1 MMFNNTLTVQDT
13 QCPPSCTLCIEACR
27 RRTNSEIE
35 PVIEKIDLPELAFHS
50 VLTCN
55 QCSQPDCLEVCPTGA
70 ISRGAGGRVLL
81 DTNLCVGCS
90 ICNLVC
96 PYGGIFPKQAEH
108 KSQKC
113 DLCSDEPQCSKACP
127 NNILSYDRAAALAGQ
142 MGEDLLSPGLPY
154 CAGCG
159 MELVDRHALRI
170 LGRNVVLFGAPSCN
184 VLSSKARVPY
194 YGTLMTQVASSATG
208 VSRYFRH
215 IGRDTICLAIIGDG
229 ATADLGF
236 GQLSAAAERAERILY
251 ICYDNEAYMNTG
263 IQRSSTTPF
272 GSWTNTT
279 QVGSRGRGRQGIPKN
294 VPLLMAY
301 HGIKYT
307 ATATLAY
314 PEDFM
319 RKLLKAKEAVKEG
332 MAYIH
337 VLAPCPT
344 GWKFDPS
351 RVVEV
356 TRAAVDTNYFPLWE
370 AENGRI
376 RLTNEVIRP
385 APIKNFTCLMK
396 RFAHLSEAELSQ
408 LQGYVDHAYAQ
419 VRHIAVST
427 ARLG

>member
-1 MMFNNTLTVQDT
+1 MLNNTLVVRDVN
-13 QCPPSCTLCIEACR
+13 CPPACTLCVEACS
-27 RRTNSEIE
+27 RRTAASPE
-35 PVIEKIDLPELAFHS
+35 PVIEKIDLPEQDFHS

-55 QCSQPDCLEVCPTGA
+55 QCSQPECLSVCPTGA
-70 ISRGAGGRVLL
+70 ISRSASGTVAL
-81 DTNLCVGCS
+81 DSTRCVGCS
-90 ICNLVC
+90 LCNLVC
-96 PYGGIFPKQAEH
+96 PYGGIFPKKAEH
-108 KSQKC
+108 KSEKC
-113 DLCSDEPQCSKACP
+113 DNCGDNPECSKACP
-127 NNILSYDRAAALAGQ
+127 HAILSYDKAGVVAAQL
-142 MGEDLLSPGLPY
+142 GEDLLSPGLPY

-159 MELVDRHALRI
+159 MELVDRYALRI
-170 LGRNVVLFGAPSCN
+170 LGKDVVLFGAPSCN
-184 VLSSKARVPY
+184 VLSSKAKVPY

-215 IGRDTICLAIIGDG
+215 IGKETICLAIIGDG

-236 GQLSAAAERAERILY
+236 GQLSAAAERGERILY

-263 IQRSSTTPF
+263 VQRSSTTPY

-279 QVGSRGRGRQGIPKN
+279 QVGNRGRGRQGTPKN

-356 TRAAVDTNYFPLWE
+356 TRAAVETNYFPLWE
-370 AENGRI
+370 AENGQI
-376 RLTNEVIRP
+376 MLTHKVEQP
-385 APIKNFTCLMK
+385 MPIKSFTQMMK
-396 RFAHLSEAELSQ
+396 RFAHLSEEEIKQ
-408 LQGYVDHAYAQ
+408 LQGYVNHGFEQ
-419 VRHIAVST
+419 VRWIAVN
-427 ARLG
+427 G

>member
-1 MMFNNTLTVQDT
+1 MLNNTLTVRDN
-13 QCPPSCTLCIEACR
+13 CPPSCTLCVEACS
-27 RRTNSEIE
+27 RRTVSVSE
-35 PVIEKIDLPELAFHS
+35 PLIEKIDLPEVNFHS

-55 QCSQPDCLEVCPTGA
+55 QCSQPECLAVCPTGA
-70 ISRGAGGRVLL
+70 ISKSDSGTVVL
-81 DTNLCVGCS
+81 DSDRCVGCS

-96 PYGGIFPKQAEH
+96 PYGGIVPKKAEH

-113 DLCSDEPQCSKACP
+113 DYCGDDPQCSKACP
-127 NNILSYDRAAALAGQ
+127 NNIISYDKASVMAEQ

-159 MELVDRHALRI
+159 MELVDRQTLQI
-170 LGRNVVLFGAPSCN
+170 LGKDVVLFGAPSCN
-184 VLSSKARVPY
+184 VLSSKAKVPY

-215 IGRDTICLAIIGDG
+215 IGKDTICLAIIGDG

-236 GQLSAAAERAERILY
+236 GQLSAAAERGERILY

-263 IQRSSTTPF
+263 IQRSSTTPY

-279 QVGSRGRGRQGIPKN
+279 QVGSRGRGRQGAPKN

-344 GWKFDPS
+344 GWKFDPC

-356 TRAAVDTNYFPLWE
+356 TKAAVESNYFPLWE
-370 AENGRI
+370 AENGI
-376 RLTNEVIRP
+376 FKLTHEVKNP
-385 APIKNFTCLMK
+385 ALIQNFTKMMK
-396 RFAHLSEAELSQ
+396 RFAHLSEEEIKH
-408 LQGYVDHAYAQ
+408 LQEYVNFSFEQ
-419 VRHIAVST
+419 IKRIAASK
-427 ARLG
+427 G

>member
-1 MMFNNTLTVQDT
+1 MLNNTLVISDT
-13 QCPPSCTLCIEACR
+13 NCPPSCTLCIEACS
-27 RRTNSEIE
+27 RRTGAVLE
-35 PVIEKIDLPELAFHS
+35 PVIEKIDLPELEFHS

-55 QCSQPDCLEVCPTGA
+55 QCSQPDCLGVCPTGA
-70 ISRGAGGRVLL
+70 ISQSADGKVVLDSGR
-81 DTNLCVGCS
+81 CVGCS

-96 PYGGIFPKQAEH
+96 PYGGISPKLTEH

-113 DLCSDEPQCSKACP
+113 DLCTDDPQCSKVCP
-127 NNILSYDRAAALAGQ
+127 NNILTYDKAGIMAGQ

-170 LGRNVVLFGAPSCN
+170 LGKDIVLFGAPSCN

-215 IGRDTICLAIIGDG
+215 IGKDTICLAIIGDG

-236 GQLSAAAERAERILY
+236 GQLSAAAERGERILY

-263 IQRSSTTPF
+263 VQRSSTTPF

-279 QVGSRGRGRQGIPKN
+279 QVGTRGRGRQGTPKN

-319 RKLLKAKEAVKEG
+319 RKLIKAKEAVKEG

-356 TRAAVDTNYFPLWE
+356 TKAAVETNYFPLWE

-376 RLTNEVIRP
+376 KLTHEVRNP
-385 APIKNFTCLMK
+385 VPIGDFTRMMK
-396 RFAHLSEAELSQ
+396 RFSHLSEEELRQ
-408 LQGYVDHAYAQ
+408 LQGYVDQAFAQ
-419 VRHIAVST
+419 VKRIAVSNV
-427 ARLG
+427 